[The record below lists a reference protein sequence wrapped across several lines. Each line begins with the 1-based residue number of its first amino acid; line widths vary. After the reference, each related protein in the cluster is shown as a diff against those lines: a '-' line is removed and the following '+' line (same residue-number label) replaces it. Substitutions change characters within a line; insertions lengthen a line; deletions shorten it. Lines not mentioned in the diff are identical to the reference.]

1 MQQKILEY
9 LYSKGAGK
17 VGFADISGLGERAN
31 KGYKS
36 AISIGVKLNPA
47 VIADIPS
54 GPHISYSMEYDRGNA
69 LLNFLASSIEGLLK
83 EAGHDAYAITGDRAP
98 YKRETCV
105 TDLPHK
111 TVARL
116 AGLGWIG
123 KNALLLTEEYGSAIR
138 LTTVLCNLDFMY
150 GEPMEQG
157 KCGGCTV
164 CQKSC
169 PGGAI
174 KGVAW
179 EEGVERD
186 ELVSF
191 MACQETVSK
200 RGKDL
205 PLRSALCGLCYANCP
220 YTKRYLKKVAAV

>member
-1 MQQKILEY
+1 MQQVIIDY
-9 LYSKGAGK
+9 LYEKGASK
-17 VGFADISGLGERAN
+17 VGFADISGLGQQAN

-36 AISIGVKLNPA
+36 AISIGVALNPE

-54 GPHISYSMEYDRGNA
+54 GPHISYSMEYDRANA
-69 LLNFLASSIEGLLK
+69 LLNFLASSLEELIK
-83 EAGHDAYAITGDRAP
+83 EAGFEAYAITGDRAL

-138 LTTVLCNLDFMY
+138 LTTVLCNLGFTY
-150 GEPMEQG
+150 GEPMPGG
-157 KCGGCTV
+157 KCGECTV

-174 KGVAW
+174 KGVTW
-179 EEGVERD
+179 EEGVGRD

-191 MACQETVSK
+191 MACQETVRK

-220 YTKRYLKKVAAV
+220 YTKQYLKKMAAV